1 MKRNFPSLFDA
12 FEPVF
17 GDPGKSS
24 IDPPH
29 PPIQGVK
36 VSNLGMIC
44 NLKKE
49 DSKRIGPLPH
59 SLFPSLKITSMF
71 NIQYNYQVDIL
82 RIKKI
87 ECTLLF

>member
-1 MKRNFPSLFDA
+1 MHETSFQNFFAIIYFPSLFDA

-49 DSKRIGPLPH
+49 DSKRIGH
-59 SLFPSLKITSMF
+59 SDPFPTPYSHL
-71 NIQYNYQVDIL
+71 
-82 RIKKI
+82 
-87 ECTLLF
+87 